1 MDRPDFAVV
10 MMDVNRLKEM
20 NDSYGHDKGDI
31 LLRGCCRIL
40 CDCFRHSPVYRIGGD
55 EFAAVLLDRDYVNRN
70 ELLAQARAA
79 FERTA
84 ANRDAEPW
92 ECFSAALG
100 MAEFAPEDL
109 CVDDVL
115 QRADREMYRVK
126 VEMKAFRAD

>member
-1 MDRPDFAVV
+1 MGTPLNL
-10 MMDVNRLKEM
+10 MGENL
-20 NDSYGHDKGDI
+20 
-31 LLRGCCRIL
+31 
-40 CDCFRHSPVYRIGGD
+40 
-55 EFAAVLLDRDYVNRN
+55 EFAAVLLDRDYADRS
-70 ELLAQARAA
+70 ELLSKARAA

-84 ANRDAEPW
+84 ANMEAEPW

-100 MAEFAPEDL
+100 MAESAPEDL